1 MNRTHTTHTLIAL
14 ATMSVIGVAVA
25 ANAHYVRGPNAT
37 LDIPSVNVTWKS
49 AGLGDNVIEEY
60 RADATGSAR
69 YQCVNNGGKCPA
81 AANKQSVTG
90 NVSAFGGFTSGKN
103 GTITGTLTLDP
114 PASTLNCP
122 GGQHRVLTAASY
134 TNIRLSD
141 LTSGPLN
148 TPTTPSSLSFAGPE
162 CP

>member
-1 MNRTHTTHTLIAL
+1 MNRNHVLLAL
-14 ATMSVIGVAVA
+14 ATLSVAGVAIA
-25 ANAHYVRGPNAT
+25 ANAHYVRGPNAS
-37 LDIPSVNVTWKS
+37 LNSPSVTVTWKS

-60 RADATGSAR
+60 RADATASAR
-69 YQCVNNGGKCPA
+69 YQCVNHGGNCPA
-81 AANKQSVTG
+81 ASNKQQVSG
-90 NVSAFGGFTSGKN
+90 NVSAFGAFSSGKN
-103 GTITGTLTLDP
+103 GTITGSQTLDP

-122 GGQHRVLTAASY
+122 GSQHAELTAASY

-148 TPTTPSSLSFAGPE
+148 TPTSPSSLSFSGPE

>member
-1 MNRTHTTHTLIAL
+1 MNRKHALIAL

-25 ANAHYVRGPNAT
+25 ANAHYVRGPNAS
-37 LDIPSVNVTWKS
+37 LNSPSVTVTWKA

-90 NVSAFGGFTSGKN
+90 DVSAFGAFSSGKN
-103 GTITGTLTLDP
+103 GTITGSLTLDP
-114 PASTLNCP
+114 PDSTLNCP
-122 GGQHRVLTAASY
+122 GGQHRELTAASF
-134 TNIRLSD
+134 TNIRLTD
-141 LTSGPLN
+141 LTSGPAN
-148 TPTTPSSLSFAGPE
+148 VPTIPSSLSFAGPE